1 MAGNVERLY
10 PTPLP
15 SALPPVPTFDLAL
28 LPACIQRWV
37 DEHADSL
44 QVPAEFVAV
53 PVMIA
58 LGGCIGRRV
67 SVRLKRYMPWFEVPV
82 LWGCVVGR
90 PSSGKSPA
98 IAPARRMLD
107 TLEADARRSFR
118 ETTAALERAAQ
129 IREIEAELALKTIR
143 KLVSQGDRSAAN
155 AALAAVAK
163 EDHERPREPRLIV
176 NDATI
181 EKLGELL
188 GDNPRGLIYV
198 RDEVSGWLAN
208 LDREGRENDR
218 TFFLEAW
225 NGKGTYTFDR
235 IARGTTRIEACAVS
249 IIGGVQPGKLASYVR
264 GAITGGAADD
274 GLMQRFQMSV
284 YPDLSPVWRFRDF
297 VPDPDGEHNVLAM
310 FRYLHALDPTQI
322 QAESDDSCDTPY
334 LRLSDGAQEHFVDW
348 LTTLM
353 QRVRSGAEPPHL
365 ESHFSKYP
373 ALAGR
378 LALVLH
384 LAERGTGPVT
394 DSAMTAAINWCTL
407 LEAHARRIYA
417 PVTDDGISAAH
428 LVLKKRADLSDGFT
442 LRDIYRSGWTGLTD
456 RELVEGGLEL
466 LVEHG
471 HLQSWVEG
479 AAEHGG
485 RPSLRYRWF
494 NY

>member
-1 MAGNVERLY
+1 M
-10 PTPLP
+10 T
-15 SALPPVPTFDLAL
+15 
-28 LPACIQRWV
+28 
-37 DEHADSL
+37 
-44 QVPAEFVAV
+44 
-53 PVMIA
+53 
-58 LGGCIGRRV
+58 
-67 SVRLKRYMPWFEVPV
+67 
-82 LWGCVVGR
+82 
-90 PSSGKSPA
+90 
-98 IAPARRMLD
+98 
-107 TLEADARRSFR
+107 
-118 ETTAALERAAQ
+118 
-129 IREIEAELALKTIR
+129 
-143 KLVSQGDRSAAN
+143 
-155 AALAAVAK
+155 
-163 EDHERPREPRLIV
+163 
-176 NDATI
+176 
-181 EKLGELL
+181 
-188 GDNPRGLIYV
+188 
-198 RDEVSGWLAN
+198 
-208 LDREGRENDR
+208 
-218 TFFLEAW
+218 
-225 NGKGTYTFDR
+225 
-235 IARGTTRIEACAVS
+235 
-249 IIGGVQPGKLASYVR
+249 
-264 GAITGGAADD
+264 DD

-297 VPDPDGEHNVLAM
+297 APDPDGERNVLAM
-310 FRYLHALDPTQI
+310 FRHLYALDPTQI
-322 QAESDDSCDTPY
+322 QAESDDSCDIPY
-334 LRLSDGAQEHFVDW
+334 LRLGDEAQERFADW
-348 LTTLM
+348 LTALM

-365 ESHFSKYP
+365 ESHFSTYP

-394 DSAMTAAINWCTL
+394 DAAMTTAINWCTL